1 MVKNL
6 PANAGDARDSGLVS
20 GLERSPGRG
29 NGNLIFLPGKFHGQ
43 RKLIGYSPRGCK
55 ESDMTERLLFYFLS
69 RIKSCAAAAAD
80 LQHPP
85 KEFRVESR
93 NEVLCALGKLAGQ
106 VLR

>member
-1 MVKNL
+1 
-6 PANAGDARDSGLVS
+6 
-20 GLERSPGRG
+20 
-29 NGNLIFLPGKFHGQ
+29 
-43 RKLIGYSPRGCK
+43 
-55 ESDMTERLLFYFLS
+55 MTERLLFYFLS